1 MTIFG
6 RVFNWFGSI
15 GATTQSRGLQDT
27 RPLRMVHTNSPDVG
41 IDGALQISSVWACV
55 ELLTDNI
62 ASLPIFVYQ
71 NKGGNGNRE
80 LARDTDLWRVLH
92 DSPNARLT
100 PMEFMQFMVLNYMLR
115 GNAYAR
121 LARNSKGEV
130 IGMYPLA
137 SDQVQV
143 QVLEDGSLVYEYSVN
158 STVIIYSEKSILHFR
173 DKGNGIIG
181 MSRLDYMKSSLNV
194 AINAQNTTNTTFQNE
209 NRRPMVFMIDK
220 TLKSE
225 QREAIRKNF
234 KGLTEAGDDDLLILE
249 AGAKV
254 EALSMTPAEVQLLET
269 RKFSVE
275 DISRWFGVPS
285 VLIND
290 LANRV
295 PYGNNDDLIQI
306 FYKFKL
312 RPMLVGFEQAFKKRV
327 LTAQQRATMTVEFNI
342 DAVLRGSLKD
352 RVEIYSKQLQNGMKT
367 RNEIRQ
373 YENDP
378 VIVGA
383 DELTAQVNLVPLQ
396 MLGRTGKNVS
406 SATNEFVSQ

>member
-15 GATTQSRGLQDT
+15 GATTQSKGLQDT
-27 RPLRMVHTNSPDVG
+27 RPLRSVHTNSPDVG
-41 IDGALQISSVWACV
+41 VDGALQISSVWACI
-55 ELLTDNI
+55 ELLADNI
-62 ASLPIFVYQ
+62 ASLPIFVYMVR
-71 NKGGNGNRE
+71 NGLRE
-80 LARDTDLWRVLH
+80 LARETDLWRLFHV
-92 DSPNARLT
+92 SPNNRHTA
-100 PMEFMQFMVLNYMLR
+100 MEFWQFIVMNFLLR

-121 LARNSKGEV
+121 LERNKRGEV
-130 IGMYPLA
+130 IAMWPLS

-143 QVLEDGSLVYEYSVN
+143 KVLDDGSLIYEYSVN
-158 STVIIYSEKSILHFR
+158 STVIVYSEKNILHFR

-181 MSRLDYMKSSLNV
+181 MSRLDYMKSSLSV
-194 AINAQNTTNTTFQNE
+194 AINAQNTTNNTYQNE

-220 TLKSE
+220 ALKSE

-312 RPMLVGFEQAFKKRV
+312 RPMLVGFEQALTKRV
-327 LTAQQRATMTVEFNI
+327 LTPEQRATMSVEFSI
-342 DAVLRGSLKD
+342 EAILRGSLKD

-367 RNEIRQ
+367 RAEIRQ
-373 YENDP
+373 LENDP
-378 VIVGA
+378 PIAGS
-383 DELTAQVNLVPLQ
+383 DKLTAQVNLVPIE
-396 MLGRTGKNVS
+396 MLGKTGKNVVS
-406 SATNEFVSQ
+406 NTGEFVSQ

>member
-15 GATTQSRGLQDT
+15 GATTQSKGLQDT
-27 RPLRMVHTNSPDVG
+27 RPLRSVHTNSPDVG
-41 IDGALQISSVWACV
+41 VDGALQISSVWACI
-55 ELLTDNI
+55 ELLADNI
-62 ASLPIFVYQ
+62 ASLPIFVYMVR
-71 NKGGNGNRE
+71 NGLRE
-80 LARDTDLWRVLH
+80 LARETDLWRLFHV
-92 DSPNARLT
+92 SPNNRHTA
-100 PMEFMQFMVLNYMLR
+100 MEFWQFIVMNFLLR

-121 LARNSKGEV
+121 LERNKRGEV
-130 IGMYPLA
+130 IAMWPLS

-143 QVLEDGSLVYEYSVN
+143 KVLDDGSLIYEYSVN
-158 STVIIYSEKSILHFR
+158 STVIVYSEKNILHFR

-181 MSRLDYMKSSLNV
+181 MSRLDYMKSSLSV
-194 AINAQNTTNTTFQNE
+194 AINAQNTTNNTYQNE

-220 TLKSE
+220 ALKSE

-312 RPMLVGFEQAFKKRV
+312 RPMLVGFEQALTKRV
-327 LTAQQRATMTVEFNI
+327 LTPEQRATMSVEFSI
-342 DAVLRGSLKD
+342 EAILRGSLKD

-367 RNEIRQ
+367 RAEIRQ
-373 YENDP
+373 LENDP
-378 VIVGA
+378 PIAGS
-383 DELTAQVNLVPLQ
+383 DKLTAQVNLVPIE
-396 MLGRTGKNVS
+396 MLGRTGKNNVS
-406 SATNEFVSQ
+406 NTGEFVSQ

>member
-15 GATTQSRGLQDT
+15 GATTQSKGLQDT
-27 RPLRMVHTNSPDVG
+27 RPLRSVHTNSTDVG
-41 IDGALQISSVWACV
+41 VDGALQISSVWACI
-55 ELLTDNI
+55 ELLADNI

-71 NKGGNGNRE
+71 VNKGLRE
-80 LARDTDLWRVLH
+80 LARETDLWRLFH
-92 DSPNARLT
+92 TSPNNRHTA
-100 PMEFMQFMVLNYMLR
+100 MEFWQFIVMNFLLR

-121 LARNSKGEV
+121 LERNKRGEV
-130 IGMYPLA
+130 IAMWPLS

-143 QVLEDGSLVYEYSVN
+143 KVLEDGSLIYEYSVN
-158 STVIIYSEKSILHFR
+158 ATVIVYSEKNILHFR

-181 MSRLDYMKSSLNV
+181 MSRLDYMKSSLSV
-194 AINAQNTTNTTFQNE
+194 AINAQNTTNNTYQNE

-225 QREAIRKNF
+225 QREAIRENF

-312 RPMLVGFEQAFKKRV
+312 RPMLVGFEQALTKRV
-327 LTAQQRATMTVEFNI
+327 LTPEQRATMSVEFSI
-342 DAVLRGSLKD
+342 EAILRGSLKD

-367 RNEIRQ
+367 RAEIRQ
-373 YENDP
+373 LENDP
-378 VIVGA
+378 PIAGS
-383 DELTAQVNLVPLQ
+383 DKLTAQVNLVPIE
-396 MLGRTGKNVS
+396 MLGKTGKNNIS
-406 SATNEFVSQ
+406 NTGEFVSQ

>member
-15 GATTQSRGLQDT
+15 GATTQSKGLQDT
-27 RPLRMVHTNSPDVG
+27 RPLRSVHTNSPDVG
-41 IDGALQISSVWACV
+41 VDGALQISSVWACI
-55 ELLTDNI
+55 ELLADNI
-62 ASLPIFVYQ
+62 ASLPIFVYMMR
-71 NKGGNGNRE
+71 NGLRE
-80 LARDTDLWRVLH
+80 LARDTDLWRLFHV
-92 DSPNARLT
+92 SPNNRHTA
-100 PMEFMQFMVLNYMLR
+100 MEFWQFIVMNFLLR

-121 LARNSKGEV
+121 LERNKRGEV
-130 IGMYPLA
+130 IAMWPLS

-143 QVLEDGSLVYEYSVN
+143 KVLEDGSLIYEYSVN
-158 STVIIYSEKSILHFR
+158 ATVIVYSEKNILHFR

-181 MSRLDYMKSSLNV
+181 MSRLDYMKSSLSV
-194 AINAQNTTNTTFQNE
+194 AINAQNTTNNTYQNE

-220 TLKSE
+220 ALKSE

-312 RPMLVGFEQAFKKRV
+312 RPMLVGFEQALTKRV
-327 LTAQQRATMTVEFNI
+327 LTPEQRATMSVEFSI
-342 DAVLRGSLKD
+342 EAILRGSLKD

-367 RNEIRQ
+367 RAEIRQ
-373 YENDP
+373 LENDP
-378 VIVGA
+378 PIVGS
-383 DELTAQVNLVPLQ
+383 DKLTAQVNLVPIE
-396 MLGRTGKNVS
+396 MLGKTGKNIIS
-406 SATNEFVSQ
+406 NTGEFVSQ

>member
-15 GATTQSRGLQDT
+15 GATTQSKGLQDT
-27 RPLRMVHTNSPDVG
+27 RPLRSVHTNSPDVG
-41 IDGALQISSVWACV
+41 VDGALQISSVWACI
-55 ELLTDNI
+55 ELLADNI
-62 ASLPIFVYQ
+62 ASLPIFVYMMR
-71 NKGGNGNRE
+71 NGLRE
-80 LARDTDLWRVLH
+80 LARDTDLWRLFHV
-92 DSPNARLT
+92 SPNNRHTA
-100 PMEFMQFMVLNYMLR
+100 MEFWQFIVMNFLLR

-121 LARNSKGEV
+121 LERNKRGEV
-130 IGMYPLA
+130 IAMWPLS

-143 QVLEDGSLVYEYSVN
+143 KVLEDGSLIYEYSVN
-158 STVIIYSEKSILHFR
+158 STVIVYSEKNILHFR

-181 MSRLDYMKSSLNV
+181 MSRLDYMKSSLSV
-194 AINAQNTTNTTFQNE
+194 AINAQNTTNNTYQNE

-312 RPMLVGFEQAFKKRV
+312 RPMLVGFEQALTKRV
-327 LTAQQRATMTVEFNI
+327 LTPEQRATMSVEFSI
-342 DAVLRGSLKD
+342 EAILRGSLKD

-367 RNEIRQ
+367 RAEIRQ
-373 YENDP
+373 LENDP
-378 VIVGA
+378 PIAGS
-383 DELTAQVNLVPLQ
+383 DKLTAQVNLVPIE
-396 MLGRTGKNVS
+396 MLGKTGKNNVS
-406 SATNEFVSQ
+406 NTGEFVSQ

>member
-15 GATTQSRGLQDT
+15 GSTTQSKGLQDT
-27 RPLRMVHTNSPDVG
+27 RPLRNVHTNAPDIGV
-41 IDGALQISSVWACV
+41 DGALQVSSVWACI
-55 ELLTDNI
+55 ELLADNI
-62 ASLPIFVYQ
+62 ASLPLFVYMMT
-71 NKGGNGNRE
+71 NGLRN
-80 LARDTDLWRVLH
+80 LARDSDLWRLLH
-92 DSPNARLT
+92 TSPNSRHT
-100 PMEFMQFMVLNYMLR
+100 PYEFWQFLIMNFLLR

-121 LARNSKGEV
+121 LERNSKGEV
-130 IGMYPLA
+130 VAMWPLA

-143 QVLEDGSLVYEYSVN
+143 KVLDNGSLVYEYSVN
-158 STVIIYSEKSILHFR
+158 ATIIVYSEKNILHFR

-181 MSRLDYMKSSLNV
+181 MSRLDYMRSSLSV
-194 AINAQNTTNTTFQNE
+194 AVNAQNTTNNTYQNE

-220 TLKSE
+220 ALKAE

-312 RPMLVGFEQAFKKRV
+312 RPMLVGFEQAITKRV
-327 LTAQQRATMTVEFNI
+327 LTPEQRAKMSVEFSI

-352 RVEIYSKQLQNGMKT
+352 RVEIYAKQLQNGIKT

-378 VIVGA
+378 PIVGA
-383 DELTAQVNLVPLQ
+383 DKLTAQVNLVPVE
-396 MLGRTGKNVS
+396 MLGKTGKN
-406 SATNEFVSQ
+406 ATGGNVEFVSQ

>member
-15 GATTQSRGLQDT
+15 GATTQSKGLQDT
-27 RPLRMVHTNSPDVG
+27 RPLRSVHTNAPDVG
-41 IDGALQISSVWACV
+41 IDGALQISAVWACI
-55 ELLTDNI
+55 ELLADNI
-62 ASLPIFVYQ
+62 ASLPLFVYQ
-71 NKGGNGNRE
+71 VKNGLRN
-80 LARDTDLWRVLH
+80 LARDSDLWRLFHV
-92 DSPNARLT
+92 SPNSRHT
-100 PMEFMQFMVLNYMLR
+100 SYEFWQFIIMNFLLR

-121 LARNSKGEV
+121 LERNKRGEV
-130 IGMYPLA
+130 IAMWPLS

-143 QVLEDGSLVYEYSVN
+143 KVLEDGSLIYEYSVN
-158 STVIIYSEKSILHFR
+158 ATVIVYSEKNILHFR

-194 AINAQNTTNTTFQNE
+194 AINAQNTTNNTYQNE

-220 TLKSE
+220 ALKSE

-254 EALSMTPAEVQLLET
+254 EVLSMTPAEVQLLET
-269 RKFSVE
+269 RKFGVE

-312 RPMLVGFEQAFKKRV
+312 RPMLVGFEQALTKRV
-327 LTAQQRATMTVEFNI
+327 LTPEQRATMSVEFSI
-342 DAVLRGSLKD
+342 EAILRGSLKD

-367 RNEIRQ
+367 RAEIRQ
-373 YENDP
+373 LENDP
-378 VIVGA
+378 PIAGS
-383 DELTAQVNLVPLQ
+383 DKLTAQVNLVPIE
-396 MLGRTGKNVS
+396 MLGKTGKNVS
-406 SATNEFVSQ
+406 SSTNEFVSQ

>member
-15 GATTQSRGLQDT
+15 GATTQSKGLQDT
-27 RPLRMVHTNSPDVG
+27 RPLRSVHTNSPDVG
-41 IDGALQISSVWACV
+41 LDGALQVSSVWACI
-55 ELLTDNI
+55 ELLADNI
-62 ASLPIFVYQ
+62 ASLPIFVYMMKDGLRQ
-71 NKGGNGNRE
+71 
-80 LARDTDLWRVLH
+80 LARDTDLWRLLH
-92 DSPNARLT
+92 TSPNSRHTA
-100 PMEFMQFMVLNYMLR
+100 MEFWQFIVMNYMLR

-121 LARNSKGEV
+121 LQRNSKGEV
-130 IGMYPLA
+130 TAMWPLS

-143 QVLEDGSLVYEYSVN
+143 KVLDDGSLVYEYSVN
-158 STVIIYSEKSILHFR
+158 ATVIVYSEKNILHFR
-173 DKGNGIIG
+173 DKGNGVIG
-181 MSRLDYMKSSLNV
+181 MSRLDYMKSTLNV
-194 AINAQNTTNTTFQNE
+194 AINAQNTTNNTYQNE

-234 KGLTEAGDDDLLILE
+234 KGLTESGDDDLLILE

-275 DISRWFGVPS
+275 DISRWFGIPS

-312 RPMLVGFEQAFKKRV
+312 RPMLVGFEQALTKRI
-327 LTAQQRATMTVEFNI
+327 LTAEQRASMSVEFSI
-342 DAVLRGSLKD
+342 DAILRGSLKD
-352 RVEIYSKQLQNGMKT
+352 RVEIYAKQLQNGMKS
-367 RNEIRQ
+367 RNEVRQ
-373 YENDP
+373 LENDP
-378 VIVGA
+378 AVAGA
-383 DELTAQVNLVPLQ
+383 DSLTAQVNLVPIE
-396 MLGRTGKNVS
+396 MLGKTGKNPVS
-406 SATNEFVSQ
+406 NTTEYVSQ

>member
-15 GATTQSRGLQDT
+15 GATTQSKGLQDT
-27 RPLRMVHTNSPDVG
+27 RPLRSVHTNSTDVG
-41 IDGALQISSVWACV
+41 VDGALQISSVWACI
-55 ELLTDNI
+55 ELLADNI
-62 ASLPIFVYQ
+62 ASLPIFVYMMR
-71 NKGGNGNRE
+71 NGLRE
-80 LARDTDLWRVLH
+80 LARDTDLWRLFHV
-92 DSPNARLT
+92 SPNNRHTA
-100 PMEFMQFMVLNYMLR
+100 MEFWQFIVMNFLLR

-121 LARNSKGEV
+121 LERNKRGEV
-130 IGMYPLA
+130 IAMWPLS

-143 QVLEDGSLVYEYSVN
+143 KVLEDGSLIYEYSVN
-158 STVIIYSEKSILHFR
+158 STVIVYSEKNILHFR

-181 MSRLDYMKSSLNV
+181 MSRLDYMKSSLSV
-194 AINAQNTTNTTFQNE
+194 AINAQNTTNNTYQNE

-220 TLKSE
+220 ALKSE

-312 RPMLVGFEQAFKKRV
+312 RPMLVGFEQALTKRV
-327 LTAQQRATMTVEFNI
+327 LTPEQRATMSVEFSI
-342 DAVLRGSLKD
+342 EAILRGSLKD

-367 RNEIRQ
+367 RAEIRQ
-373 YENDP
+373 LENDP
-378 VIVGA
+378 PIAGS
-383 DELTAQVNLVPLQ
+383 DKLTAQVNLVPIE
-396 MLGRTGKNVS
+396 MLGKTGKNNVS
-406 SATNEFVSQ
+406 NTGEFVSQ

>member
-6 RVFNWFGSI
+6 RVYSWFGSI

-27 RPLRMVHTNSPDVG
+27 RPMTVVHSNSPDVG
-41 IDGALQISSVWACV
+41 VDGALQISSVWACI
-55 ELLTDNI
+55 ELLADNI
-62 ASLPIFVYQ
+62 ASLPIFVYMV
-71 NKGGNGNRE
+71 KNGLRE
-80 LARDTDLWRVLH
+80 LARDTDLWRLLH
-92 DSPNARLT
+92 TSPNSRHT
-100 PMEFMQFMVLNYMLR
+100 SMEFWQFMVMNYMLR

-121 LARNSKGEV
+121 LERNSKGEV
-130 IGMYPLA
+130 IAMWPLS

-143 QVLEDGSLVYEYSVN
+143 KVLDDGSLYYEYSVN
-158 STVIIYSEKSILHFR
+158 STVIIYAEKNILHFR

-181 MSRLDYMKSSLNV
+181 MSRLDYMRSSLSV
-194 AINAQNTTNTTFQNE
+194 AINAQNTTNNTYEKE

-234 KGLTEAGDDDLLILE
+234 KGLTESGDDDLLILE

-275 DISRWFGVPS
+275 DISRWFGIPS

-312 RPMLVGFEQAFKKRV
+312 RPMLVGFEQAMTKRV
-327 LTAQQRATMTVEFNI
+327 LTAEQRAKMSLEFSI
-342 DAVLRGSLKD
+342 DAILRGSLKD
-352 RVEIYSKQLQNGMKT
+352 RVEIYSKQLQNGMKS
-367 RNEIRQ
+367 RNEVRQ
-373 YENDP
+373 LENDP
-378 VIVGA
+378 PVTGA
-383 DELTAQVNLVPLQ
+383 DILTAQVNLVPIE
-396 MLGRTGKNVS
+396 MLGKTGNKPS
-406 SATNEFVSQ
+406 TTTEFVSQ

>member
-6 RVFNWFGSI
+6 RIFNWWGAIGS
-15 GATTQSRGLQDT
+15 TTQSRGLQDT
-27 RPLRMVHTNSPDVG
+27 RPLTRVYTNAPDVG
-41 IDGALQISSVWACV
+41 IDGALQVSAVWACV
-55 ELLTDNI
+55 ELLSDNL
-62 ASLPIFVYQ
+62 ASLPIFVYR
-71 NKGGNGNRE
+71 NRDGNRE

-92 DSPNARLT
+92 SSPNPRHT
-100 PMEFMQFMVLNYMLR
+100 PMEFMQFMCMNYMLR

-121 LARNSKGEV
+121 IARNSAGETV
-130 IGMYPLA
+130 GLYPLA

-143 QVLEDGSLVYEYSVN
+143 KVLENGSLVYEYNAN
-158 STVIIYSEKSILHFR
+158 SATIVYAESSILHLR

-181 MSRLDYMKSSLNV
+181 MSRLDYMNSTLNV
-194 AINAQNTTNTTFQNE
+194 AINSQDTTNKTYLND

-220 TLKSE
+220 ALKQE
-225 QREAIRKNF
+225 QRDQIRQNF
-234 KGLTEAGDDDLLILE
+234 KGLTESGDDDLLVLE

-312 RPMLVGFEQAFKKRV
+312 RPMIVNFEQAITKRV
-327 LTAQQRATMTVEFNI
+327 LTVQQRATMSVEFSI
-342 DAVLRGSLKD
+342 DAILRGSLKD
-352 RVEIYSKQLQNGMKT
+352 RVEIYSKQLQNGMKS

-373 YENDP
+373 LENDP
-378 VIVGA
+378 PMVGA
-383 DELTAQVNLVPLQ
+383 DDLTAQVNLVPVQ
-396 MLGRTGKNVS
+396 MLGKTSNNGNSNTG
-406 SATNEFVSQ
+406 EFVSQ

>member
-6 RVFNWFGSI
+6 RVYSWFGSI

-27 RPLRMVHTNSPDVG
+27 RPLTVVHSNSPDVG
-41 IDGALQISSVWACV
+41 VDGALQISSVWACI
-55 ELLTDNI
+55 ELLADNI
-62 ASLPIFVYQ
+62 ASLPIFVYMV
-71 NKGGNGNRE
+71 KNGLRE
-80 LARDTDLWRVLH
+80 LARDTDLWRLLH
-92 DSPNARLT
+92 TSPNSRHT
-100 PMEFMQFMVLNYMLR
+100 SMEFWQFMVMNYMLR

-121 LARNSKGEV
+121 LERNGRGEV
-130 IGMYPLA
+130 IAMWPLS

-143 QVLEDGSLVYEYSVN
+143 KVLDDGSLVYEYSVN
-158 STVIIYSEKSILHFR
+158 STVIVYAEKNILHFR

-181 MSRLDYMKSSLNV
+181 MSRLDYMRSSLSV
-194 AINAQNTTNTTFQNE
+194 AINAQNTTNNTYEKE

-234 KGLTEAGDDDLLILE
+234 KGLTESGDDDLLILE

-275 DISRWFGVPS
+275 DISRWFGIPS

-312 RPMLVGFEQAFKKRV
+312 RPMLVGFEQAMTKRV
-327 LTAQQRATMTVEFNI
+327 LTPEQRAKMSLEFSI
-342 DAVLRGSLKD
+342 DAILRGSLKD

-373 YENDP
+373 LENDP
-378 VIVGA
+378 PEVGA
-383 DELTAQVNLVPLQ
+383 DKLTAQVNLVPLD
-396 MLGRTGKNVS
+396 MLGKTGKNVS
-406 SATNEFVSQ
+406 SSTNEFVSQ

>member
-15 GATTQSRGLQDT
+15 GATTQSKGLQDT
-27 RPLRMVHTNSPDVG
+27 RPSRSVHTNSPDVG
-41 IDGALQISSVWACV
+41 VDGALQISSVWACI
-55 ELLTDNI
+55 ELLADNI
-62 ASLPIFVYQ
+62 ASLPIFVYMMR
-71 NKGGNGNRE
+71 NGLRE
-80 LARDTDLWRVLH
+80 LARDTDLWRLFHV
-92 DSPNARLT
+92 SPNNRHTA
-100 PMEFMQFMVLNYMLR
+100 MEFWQFIVMNFLLR

-121 LARNSKGEV
+121 LERNKRGEV
-130 IGMYPLA
+130 IAMWPLS

-143 QVLEDGSLVYEYSVN
+143 KVLEDGSLIYEYSVN
-158 STVIIYSEKSILHFR
+158 ATVIVYSEKNILHFR

-181 MSRLDYMKSSLNV
+181 MSRLDYMKSSLSV
-194 AINAQNTTNTTFQNE
+194 AINAQNTTNNTYQNE

-312 RPMLVGFEQAFKKRV
+312 RPMLVGFEQALTKRV
-327 LTAQQRATMTVEFNI
+327 LTPEQRATMSVEFSI
-342 DAVLRGSLKD
+342 EAILRGSLKD

-367 RNEIRQ
+367 RAEIRQ
-373 YENDP
+373 LENDP
-378 VIVGA
+378 PIAGS
-383 DELTAQVNLVPLQ
+383 DKLTAQVNLVPIE
-396 MLGRTGKNVS
+396 MLGKTGKNNVS
-406 SATNEFVSQ
+406 NTGEFVSQ

>member
-15 GATTQSRGLQDT
+15 GATTQSKGLQDT
-27 RPLRMVHTNSPDVG
+27 RPLRSVHTNSPDVG
-41 IDGALQISSVWACV
+41 VDGALQISSVWACI
-55 ELLTDNI
+55 ELLADNI

-71 NKGGNGNRE
+71 VNKGLRE
-80 LARDTDLWRVLH
+80 LARETDLWRLFH
-92 DSPNARLT
+92 TSPNNRHTA
-100 PMEFMQFMVLNYMLR
+100 MEFWQFIVMNFLLR

-121 LARNSKGEV
+121 LERNKRGEV
-130 IGMYPLA
+130 IAMWPLS

-143 QVLEDGSLVYEYSVN
+143 KVLEDGSLIYEYSVN
-158 STVIIYSEKSILHFR
+158 ATVIVYSEKNILHFR

-181 MSRLDYMKSSLNV
+181 MSRLDYMKSSLSV
-194 AINAQNTTNTTFQNE
+194 AINAQNTTNNTYQNE

-225 QREAIRKNF
+225 QREAIRENF

-312 RPMLVGFEQAFKKRV
+312 RPMLVGFEQALTKRV
-327 LTAQQRATMTVEFNI
+327 LTPEQRANMSVEFSI
-342 DAVLRGSLKD
+342 EAILRGSLKD

-367 RNEIRQ
+367 RAEIRQ
-373 YENDP
+373 LENDP
-378 VIVGA
+378 PIAGS
-383 DELTAQVNLVPLQ
+383 DKLTAQVNLVPIE
-396 MLGRTGKNVS
+396 MLGKTGKNNIS
-406 SATNEFVSQ
+406 NTGEFVSQ

>member
-6 RVFNWFGSI
+6 RVYNWFGSI

-27 RPLRMVHTNSPDVG
+27 RPLRNVHTNSPDVG
-41 IDGALQISSVWACV
+41 IDGALQISSVWACI
-55 ELLTDNI
+55 ELLSDNI
-62 ASLPIFVYQ
+62 ASLPIFVYY
-71 NKGGNGNRE
+71 NKNGARE
-80 LARDTDLWRVLH
+80 LARDDDLWRVLH
-92 DSPNARLT
+92 DSPNARHT
-100 PMEFMQFMVLNYMLR
+100 PMEFMQFMCMNYMFR

-121 LARNSKGEV
+121 LSRNAKGEV
-130 IGMYPLA
+130 TGMYPLA
-137 SDQVQV
+137 ADQVQV
-143 QVLEDGSLVYEYSVN
+143 KVLEDGSLTYEYSID
-158 STVIIYSEKSILHFR
+158 SKIIIYAERSILHFR
-173 DKGNGIIG
+173 DKGNGVMG
-181 MSRLDYMKSSLNV
+181 MSRLDYMKSTLNV
-194 AINAQNTTNTTFQNE
+194 AINAQNTTNTTYQNE

-220 TLKSE
+220 ALKAE

-234 KGLTEAGDDDLLILE
+234 KGLTESGDDDLLVLE

-275 DISRWFGVPS
+275 DVSRWFGVPS

-295 PYGNNDDLIQI
+295 PYGNNDDLVQI

-312 RPMLVGFEQAFKKRV
+312 RPMLVGFEQAIKKRV
-327 LTAQQRATMTVEFNI
+327 LTAEQRAKMTVEFSI
-342 DAVLRGSLKD
+342 DAILRGSLKD

-367 RNEIRQ
+367 RNEVRQ

-378 VIVGA
+378 PIKGG
-383 DELTAQVNLVPLQ
+383 DELTAQVNLVPVQ
-396 MLGRTGKNVS
+396 MLGKTGKMAGTGTS
-406 SATNEFVSQ
+406 EFVSQ

>member
-6 RVFNWFGSI
+6 RFFNWFGSI
-15 GATTQSRGLQDT
+15 GSTTQSRGLQDT
-27 RPLRMVHTNSPDVG
+27 RPLRSVYTNSPDVG
-41 IDGALQISSVWACV
+41 IDGALQVSAVWAAV
-55 ELLTDNI
+55 ELLADNI
-62 ASLPIFVYQ
+62 ASLPIFVYT
-71 NKGGNGNRE
+71 NSNGNRT

-92 DSPNARLT
+92 DRPNPRHT
-100 PMEFMQFMVLNYMLR
+100 PMEFMQFMTMNYMLR

-121 LARNSKGEV
+121 LARNTKGEV
-130 IGMYPLA
+130 TGMYPLA
-137 SDQVQV
+137 ADQVQV
-143 QVLEDGSLVYEYSVN
+143 KVLEDGSLVYEYSVN
-158 STVIIYSEKSILHFR
+158 ANIIVYSEKSILHFR
-173 DKGNGIIG
+173 DKGNGVIG
-181 MSRLDYMKSSLNV
+181 MSRLDYMKSTLNV
-194 AINAQNTTNTTFQNE
+194 AINSQNTTNSTYQND

-220 TLKSE
+220 TLTPT
-225 QREAIRKNF
+225 QRDQIRTNF
-234 KGLTEAGDDDLLILE
+234 KGLTESGDDDLLVLE

-312 RPMLVGFEQAFKKRV
+312 RPMLVGFEQALKARV
-327 LTAQQRATMTVEFNI
+327 MTPEQRASMTVEFSI
-342 DAVLRGSLKD
+342 DAILRGSLKD
-352 RVEIYSKQLQNGMKT
+352 RVEIYSKQLQNGIKT
-367 RNEIRQ
+367 RNEVRQ

-378 VIVGA
+378 PIAGG
-383 DELTAQVNLVPLQ
+383 DDLTAQVNLVPIQ
-396 MLGRTGKNVS
+396 MLGKQQRPQST
-406 SATNEFVSQ
+406 TNEFVSQ

>member
-6 RVFNWFGSI
+6 RVFSWFGSI
-15 GATTQSRGLQDT
+15 GATTQSKGLQDT
-27 RPLRMVHTNSPDVG
+27 RPLIKVHTNSPDVG
-41 IDGALQISSVWACV
+41 TDGALQVSSVWACV

-62 ASLPIFVYQ
+62 ASLPIFVYET
-71 NKGGNGNRE
+71 NNGNRQ
-80 LARDTDLWRVLH
+80 LARDSALWRILH

-100 PMEFMQFMVLNYMLR
+100 PMEFMQFMVMNYLMR

-121 LARNSKGEV
+121 LARDSKGEV
-130 IGMYPLA
+130 IGMYPLSA
-137 SDQVQV
+137 DQVQV
-143 QVLEDGSLVYEYSVN
+143 KVLDNGTLVYEYSVN
-158 STVIIYSEKSILHFR
+158 STVIVYAEDSILHFR

-181 MSRLDYMKSSLNV
+181 MSRLEYMSSTLNV

-220 TLKSE
+220 TLKAE
-225 QREAIRKNF
+225 QRDAIRKNF
-234 KGLTEAGDDDLLILE
+234 KGLTESGDDDLLVLE

-312 RPMLVGFEQAFKKRV
+312 RPMLVGFEQALRKRV
-327 LTAQQRATMTVEFNI
+327 MTAKQRSTMSIEYSI

-367 RNEIRQ
+367 RNEVRQ
-373 YENDP
+373 LENDP
-378 VIVGA
+378 AIAGA
-383 DELTAQVNLVPLQ
+383 DDLTAQVNLVPVN
-396 MLGRTGKNVS
+396 MLGRTGK
-406 SATNEFVSQ
+406 SATSQTNEFVSQ

>member
-27 RPLRMVHTNSPDVG
+27 RPHRSVHTNSPDVG
-41 IDGALQISSVWACV
+41 IDGALQISSVWACI
-55 ELLTDNI
+55 ELLADNI
-62 ASLPIFVYQ
+62 ASLPIFVYMVR
-71 NKGGNGNRE
+71 NGLRE
-80 LARDTDLWRVLH
+80 LARDSDLWRILH
-92 DSPNARLT
+92 TSPNARHT
-100 PMEFMQFMVLNYMLR
+100 AMEFWQFIVMNFLLR

-121 LARNSKGEV
+121 LERNKRGEV
-130 IGMYPLA
+130 IAMWPLS

-143 QVLEDGSLVYEYSVN
+143 KVLEDGSLIYEYSVN
-158 STVIIYSEKSILHFR
+158 ATVIVYSEKNILHFR

-194 AINAQNTTNTTFQNE
+194 AINAQNTTNSTYQSE

-220 TLKSE
+220 TLKAE

-312 RPMLVGFEQAFKKRV
+312 RPMLVGFEQALTKRV
-327 LTAQQRATMTVEFNI
+327 LTPEQRATMSVEFSI
-342 DAVLRGSLKD
+342 EAILRGSLKD

-367 RNEIRQ
+367 RAEIRQ
-373 YENDP
+373 LENDP
-378 VIVGA
+378 PIAGS
-383 DELTAQVNLVPLQ
+383 DKLTAQVNLVPIE
-396 MLGRTGKNVS
+396 MLGKTGKNVS
-406 SATNEFVSQ
+406 SSTNEFVSQ

>member
-1 MTIFG
+1 MTVFG
-6 RVFNWFGSI
+6 RVFSWFGSI
-15 GATTQSRGLQDT
+15 GATTQSRGLQDA
-27 RPLRMVHTNSPDVG
+27 RPLRNVHTNSPDVG
-41 IDGALQISSVWACV
+41 VDGALQISSVWACI
-55 ELLTDNI
+55 ELLADNI

-71 NKGGNGNRE
+71 VKDGLRT
-80 LARDTDLWRVLH
+80 LARDSDLWRILH
-92 DSPNARLT
+92 TSPNSRHT
-100 PMEFMQFMVLNYMLR
+100 PMEFWQFIVMNYMLR

-121 LARNSKGEV
+121 VERNNKGEV
-130 IGMYPLA
+130 IALWPLA

-143 QVLEDGSLVYEYSVN
+143 TVLDNGSLVYEYSVN
-158 STVIIYSEKSILHFR
+158 SAVIVYSESNILHFR

-181 MSRLDYMKSSLNV
+181 MSRLDYMRSSVSV
-194 AINAQNTTNTTFQNE
+194 AINAQNTTNSTYQKE

-220 TLKSE
+220 TLKAE

-275 DISRWFGVPS
+275 DISRWFGIPS

-312 RPMLVGFEQAFKKRV
+312 RPMLVGFEQAITKRV
-327 LTAQQRATMTVEFNI
+327 LTAEQRSTMSLEFSI
-342 DAVLRGSLKD
+342 EAILRGSLKD
-352 RVEIYSKQLQNGMKT
+352 RVEIYGKQVQNGLKT
-367 RNEIRQ
+367 RAEVRQ
-373 YENDP
+373 LENDP
-378 VIVGA
+378 PIEGA
-383 DELTAQVNLVPLQ
+383 DKLTAQVNLVPLD
-396 MLGRTGKNVS
+396 MLGK
-406 SATNEFVSQ
+406 TNNKPSTTTEFVSQ

>member
-27 RPLRMVHTNSPDVG
+27 RPLRNVHTNSPDIGV
-41 IDGALQISSVWACV
+41 DGALQVSSVWACI
-55 ELLTDNI
+55 ELLADNI
-62 ASLPIFVYQ
+62 ASLPIFVYMVKDGLR
-71 NKGGNGNRE
+71 N
-80 LARDTDLWRVLH
+80 LARDTDLWAILH
-92 DSPNARLT
+92 VSPNPRHTA
-100 PMEFMQFMVLNYMLR
+100 MEFWQFIVMNFLLR

-121 LARNSKGEV
+121 LQRNSRGEV
-130 IGMYPLA
+130 IAMWPLS

-143 QVLEDGSLVYEYSVN
+143 KVLEGGELVYEYSAN
-158 STVIIYSEKSILHFR
+158 ATVIVYSEKNILHFR

-181 MSRLDYMKSSLNV
+181 MSRLDYMRSSLSV
-194 AINAQNTTNTTFQNE
+194 AVNAQNTTNSTYQND

-220 TLKSE
+220 ALKAE
-225 QREAIRKNF
+225 QRESIRKNF

-275 DISRWFGVPS
+275 DVSRWFGVPS

-312 RPMLVGFEQAFKKRV
+312 RPMLVGFEQAITKRV
-327 LTAQQRATMTVEFNI
+327 LTPEQRSKMTVEFSI

-352 RVEIYSKQLQNGMKT
+352 RVEIYSKQLQNGIKT

-378 VIVGA
+378 PIVGA
-383 DELTAQVNLVPLQ
+383 DKLTAQVNLVPVE
-396 MLGRTGKNVS
+396 MLGKTGKSVS
-406 SATNEFVSQ
+406 SSTNEFVSQ

>member
-6 RVFNWFGSI
+6 RVYSWFGSI
-15 GATTQSRGLQDT
+15 GSTTQSKGLQDT
-27 RPLRMVHTNSPDVG
+27 RPLTVVHSNSPDVG
-41 IDGALQISSVWACV
+41 VDGALQISSVWACI
-55 ELLTDNI
+55 ELLADNI
-62 ASLPIFVYQ
+62 ASLPIFVYMVKDGLRQ
-71 NKGGNGNRE
+71 
-80 LARDTDLWRVLH
+80 LARDTDLWRLLH
-92 DSPNARLT
+92 TSPNSRHT
-100 PMEFMQFMVLNYMLR
+100 SMEFWQFMVMNYMLR

-121 LARNSKGEV
+121 LERNSKGEV
-130 IGMYPLA
+130 IAMWPLS

-143 QVLEDGSLVYEYSVN
+143 KVLDDGSLVYEYSVN
-158 STVIIYSEKSILHFR
+158 STVIVYAEKNILHFR

-181 MSRLDYMKSSLNV
+181 MSRLDYMRSSLSV
-194 AINAQNTTNTTFQNE
+194 AINAQNTTNNTYEKE

-234 KGLTEAGDDDLLILE
+234 KGLTESGDDDLLILE

-275 DISRWFGVPS
+275 DISRWFGIPS

-312 RPMLVGFEQAFKKRV
+312 RPMLVGFEQAMTKRV
-327 LTAQQRATMTVEFNI
+327 LTAEQRAKMSLEFSI
-342 DAVLRGSLKD
+342 DAILRGSLKD
-352 RVEIYSKQLQNGMKT
+352 RVEIYAKQVQNGMKS
-367 RNEIRQ
+367 RAEVRQ
-373 YENDP
+373 LENDP
-378 VIVGA
+378 PIAGA
-383 DELTAQVNLVPLQ
+383 DKLTAQVNLVPLD
-396 MLGRTGKNVS
+396 MLGKTGKNVS
-406 SATNEFVSQ
+406 SSTNEFVSQ

>member
-27 RPLRMVHTNSPDVG
+27 RPLRNVHTNSPDVG
-41 IDGALQISSVWACV
+41 VDGALQISSVWACI
-55 ELLTDNI
+55 ELLADNI
-62 ASLPIFVYQ
+62 ASLPIFVYSVR
-71 NKGGNGNRE
+71 NGLRE
-80 LARDTDLWRVLH
+80 LARDSDLWRILH
-92 DSPNARLT
+92 TSPNARHT
-100 PMEFMQFMVLNYMLR
+100 AMEFWQFIVMNFLLR

-121 LARNSKGEV
+121 LERNKRGEV
-130 IGMYPLA
+130 IAMWPLS

-143 QVLEDGSLVYEYSVN
+143 KVLEDGSLIYEYSVN
-158 STVIIYSEKSILHFR
+158 ATVIVYSEKNILHFR

-194 AINAQNTTNTTFQNE
+194 AINAQNTTNSTYQSE

-220 TLKSE
+220 TLKAE

-312 RPMLVGFEQAFKKRV
+312 RPMLVGFEQALMKRV
-327 LTAQQRATMTVEFNI
+327 LTAEQRATMSVEFSI
-342 DAVLRGSLKD
+342 EAILRGSLKD
-352 RVEIYSKQLQNGMKT
+352 RVEIYAKQLQNGMKT
-367 RNEIRQ
+367 RAEVRQ
-373 YENDP
+373 LENDP
-378 VIVGA
+378 PIAGS
-383 DELTAQVNLVPLQ
+383 DKLTAQVNLVPID
-396 MLGRTGKNVS
+396 MLGKTGKQATAGNV
-406 SATNEFVSQ
+406 EFVSQ

>member
-15 GATTQSRGLQDT
+15 GATTQSKGLQDT
-27 RPLRMVHTNSPDVG
+27 RPLRSVHTNSPDVG
-41 IDGALQISSVWACV
+41 VDGALQISSVWACI
-55 ELLTDNI
+55 ELLADNI
-62 ASLPIFVYQ
+62 ASLPIFVYMVR
-71 NKGGNGNRE
+71 NGLRE
-80 LARDTDLWRVLH
+80 LARETDLWRLFHV
-92 DSPNARLT
+92 SPNNRHTA
-100 PMEFMQFMVLNYMLR
+100 MEFWQFIVMNFLLR

-121 LARNSKGEV
+121 LERNKRGEV
-130 IGMYPLA
+130 IAMWPLS

-143 QVLEDGSLVYEYSVN
+143 KVLEDGSLIYEYSVN
-158 STVIIYSEKSILHFR
+158 STVIVYSEKNILHFR

-181 MSRLDYMKSSLNV
+181 MSRLDYMKSSLSV
-194 AINAQNTTNTTFQNE
+194 AINAQNTTNNTYQNE

-312 RPMLVGFEQAFKKRV
+312 RPMLVGFEQALTKRV
-327 LTAQQRATMTVEFNI
+327 LTPEQRATMSVEFSI
-342 DAVLRGSLKD
+342 EAILRGSLKD

-367 RNEIRQ
+367 RAEIRQ
-373 YENDP
+373 LENDP
-378 VIVGA
+378 PIAGS
-383 DELTAQVNLVPLQ
+383 DKLTAQVNLVPIE
-396 MLGRTGKNVS
+396 MLGKTSKNNISNTG
-406 SATNEFVSQ
+406 EFVSQ

>member
-15 GATTQSRGLQDT
+15 GATTQSKGLQDT
-27 RPLRMVHTNSPDVG
+27 RPLRSVHTNSPDVG
-41 IDGALQISSVWACV
+41 LDGALQVSSVWACI
-55 ELLTDNI
+55 ELLADNI
-62 ASLPIFVYQ
+62 ASLPIFVYMMKDGLRQ
-71 NKGGNGNRE
+71 
-80 LARDTDLWRVLH
+80 LARDTDLWRLLH
-92 DSPNARLT
+92 TSPNSRHT
-100 PMEFMQFMVLNYMLR
+100 TMEFWQFIVMNYMLR

-121 LARNSKGEV
+121 LQRNSKGEV
-130 IGMYPLA
+130 TAMWPLS

-143 QVLEDGSLVYEYSVN
+143 KVLDDGSLVYEYSVN
-158 STVIIYSEKSILHFR
+158 ATVIVYSEKNILHFR
-173 DKGNGIIG
+173 DKGNGVIG
-181 MSRLDYMKSSLNV
+181 MSRLDYMKSTLNV
-194 AINAQNTTNTTFQNE
+194 AINAQNTTNNTYQNE

-234 KGLTEAGDDDLLILE
+234 KGLTESGDDDLLILE

-275 DISRWFGVPS
+275 DISRWFGIPS

-312 RPMLVGFEQAFKKRV
+312 RPMLVGFEQALTKRI
-327 LTAQQRATMTVEFNI
+327 LTAEQRASMSVEFSI
-342 DAVLRGSLKD
+342 DAILRGSLKD
-352 RVEIYSKQLQNGMKT
+352 RVEIYAKQLQNGMKS
-367 RNEIRQ
+367 RNEVRQ
-373 YENDP
+373 LENDP
-378 VIVGA
+378 AVAGA
-383 DELTAQVNLVPLQ
+383 DSLTAQVNLVPIE
-396 MLGRTGKNVS
+396 MLGKTGKNPVS
-406 SATNEFVSQ
+406 NTTEYVSQ

>member
-1 MTIFG
+1 MAIFG
-6 RVFNWFGSI
+6 RMFSWFGAI
-15 GATTQSRGLQDT
+15 GATTQSKGVQDT
-27 RPLRMVHTNSPDVG
+27 RPLRSVHTNSPDVG
-41 IDGALQISSVWACV
+41 VDGALQISSVWACV
-55 ELLTDNI
+55 EILTDNI
-62 ASLPIFVYQ
+62 ASLPIFVYTK
-71 NKGGNGNRE
+71 NGGNRE
-80 LARDTDLWRVLH
+80 LARDSRLWEILH
-92 DSPNARLT
+92 TSPNARHT
-100 PMEFMQFMVLNYMLR
+100 PMEFMQFMVMNYMLR

-121 LARNSKGEV
+121 LARDSKGEV
-130 IGMYPLA
+130 VGMYPLA
-137 SDQVQV
+137 SDQVDV
-143 QVLEDGSLVYEYSVN
+143 VVLKDGTLVYEYSID
-158 STVIIYSEKSILHFR
+158 STVIVYAAESILHFR

-181 MSRLDYMKSSLNV
+181 MSRLDYMKSSLSV
-194 AINAQNTTNTTFQNE
+194 AINAQNTTNTTYQNE

-220 TLKSE
+220 VLKKE
-225 QREAIRKNF
+225 QREAIRQNF

-254 EALSMTPAEVQLLET
+254 EALSMSPAEVQLLET

-312 RPMLVGFEQAFKKRV
+312 RPMLVGFEQAITKRV
-327 LTAQQRATMTVEFNI
+327 LTPQQRAKMTVEFSI
-342 DAVLRGSLKD
+342 DAILRGSLKD

-378 VIVGA
+378 PEVGG
-383 DELTAQVNLVPLQ
+383 DKLTAQVNLVPIE
-396 MLGRTGKNVS
+396 MLGKTGKNVT

>member
-15 GATTQSRGLQDT
+15 GATTQSKGLQDT
-27 RPLRMVHTNSPDVG
+27 RPLRNVHTNSPDIGV
-41 IDGALQISSVWACV
+41 DGALQVSSVWACI
-55 ELLTDNI
+55 ELLADNI
-62 ASLPIFVYQ
+62 ASLPIFVYMVKDGLR
-71 NKGGNGNRE
+71 N
-80 LARDTDLWRVLH
+80 LARDTDLWTILH
-92 DSPNARLT
+92 TSPNPRHTA
-100 PMEFMQFMVLNYMLR
+100 MEFWQFIVMNFLLR

-121 LARNSKGEV
+121 LQRNGKGEV
-130 IGMYPLA
+130 IAMWPLS

-143 QVLEDGSLVYEYSVN
+143 KVLDGGALVYEYSVN
-158 STVIIYSEKSILHFR
+158 ATVIVYSEKNILHFR

-181 MSRLDYMKSSLNV
+181 MSRLDYMRSSLSV
-194 AINAQNTTNTTFQNE
+194 AVNAQNTTNNTYQND

-220 TLKSE
+220 TLKAE

-275 DISRWFGVPS
+275 DVSRWFGVPS

-312 RPMLVGFEQAFKKRV
+312 RPMLVGFEQAIMKRV
-327 LTAQQRATMTVEFNI
+327 LTPEQRAKMTVEFSI

-352 RVEIYSKQLQNGMKT
+352 RVEIYSKQLQNGIKT

-378 VIVGA
+378 PIAGA
-383 DELTAQVNLVPLQ
+383 DKLTAQVNLVPVE
-396 MLGRTGKNVS
+396 MLGKTGKSVS
-406 SATNEFVSQ
+406 SSTNEFVSQ

>member
-6 RVFNWFGSI
+6 RMFNWFGSI
-15 GATTQSRGLQDT
+15 GSTTQSRGLQDT
-27 RPLRMVHTNSPDVG
+27 RPLRTVHTNSPDVG
-41 IDGALQISSVWACV
+41 IDGALQISAVWACV
-55 ELLTDNI
+55 ELLADNI
-62 ASLPIFVYQ
+62 ASLPLFVY
-71 NKGGNGNRE
+71 KSVSGNRE
-80 LARDTDLWRVLH
+80 LARDSELWSILH
-92 DSPNARLT
+92 DRPNSRHT
-100 PMEFMQFMVLNYMLR
+100 PMQFMQFIVMNYMMR

-121 LARNSKGEV
+121 LERNKRGEV
-130 IGMYPLA
+130 IAMWPLA

-143 QVLEDGSLVYEYSVN
+143 KVLDDGALVYEYSSNGKIVVYAS
-158 STVIIYSEKSILHFR
+158 STILHFR
-173 DKGNGIIG
+173 DKGNGIVG
-181 MSRLDYMKSSLNV
+181 MGRLDYMKSTLNV
-194 AINAQNTTNTTFQNE
+194 AINAQNTVNASYQND

-220 TLKSE
+220 TLTPA
-225 QREAIRKNF
+225 QREQIRANF
-234 KGLTEAGDDDLLILE
+234 KGLTESGDDDLLVLE

-275 DISRWFGVPS
+275 DISRWFGIPS

-312 RPMLVGFEQAFKKRV
+312 RPMLVGFEQTIRANV
-327 LTAQQRATMTVEFNI
+327 LTAEQRATMTVEFSI
-342 DAVLRGSLKD
+342 DAILRGSLKD
-352 RVEIYSKQLQNGMKT
+352 RVEIYSKQLQNGIKT

-378 VIVGA
+378 SIVGA
-383 DELTAQVNLVPLQ
+383 DDLTAQVNLVPLA
-396 MLGRTGKNVS
+396 MLGKQSVKPNASLDV
-406 SATNEFVSQ
+406 VSQ